1 MPERGPSTVVR
12 MAAQAG
18 QARAG
23 RGLAPSWVAVALGGL
38 VVALTIAGLV
48 AVVSAGQSVGQV
60 VRLATVLGA
69 TPIGVLVAYRRPGL
83 LFGWLVLGSG
93 VFLAVGDGAAGYS
106 ELDFRL
112 HHGVLP
118 LGRVALALEPAFIL
132 GLVLITFCLWLF
144 PDERLPSGRWR
155 PVAWSLAAAGLAYG
169 LVVFVPWVIAALSP
183 QVRLDASGTPATITH
198 GVAGLIWGAS
208 LIGVLGLILSWVTWL
223 AVQVPRYRHSAGER
237 RQQLKWLYSGA
248 FVFVIGLVVTIFQPG
263 SSTVVQGIAA
273 AVGAAGLSAL
283 PVALGLG
290 ILKFRLYDIDRIISR
305 TLAYAIVTGLLVGVY
320 AGLVLL
326 VTHVLTVKTPVAVAA
341 ATLAA
346 AALFNPLR
354 RRVQRMVDRRF
365 NRSRYDADL
374 TLAAFAGRLQDAV
387 DLDAMQADLAT
398 VVQKALE
405 PAHLSV
411 WMNEHG

>member
-1 MPERGPSTVVR
+1 

-69 TPIGVLVAYRRPGL
+69 APIGVLVAYRRPGL

-93 VFLAVGDGAAGYS
+93 LFLAVGDGAAGYS

-112 HHGVLP
+112 HHGMLP
-118 LGRVALALEPAFIL
+118 LGRLALALEPAFIL
-132 GLVLITFCLWLF
+132 GLVLITFSLWLF

-155 PVAWSLAAAGLAYG
+155 PVAWSLSAAGVAYG
-169 LVVFVPWVIAALSP
+169 LVVFVPWVIAALTP
-183 QVRLDASGTPATITH
+183 QVRLDASGTPVAITH

-223 AVQVPRYRHSAGER
+223 AVQVPRYRRSVGER

-374 TLAAFAGRLQDAV
+374 TSPRSRAACRTPWTWTLCKLTWQLSCRRRLSPPTS
-387 DLDAMQADLAT
+387 LC
-398 VVQKALE
+398 
-405 PAHLSV
+405 
-411 WMNEHG
+411 G